1 MPFFDGQ
8 AGRVYY
14 RHWAAAQPRAAPVFL
29 HGFGEHTGCTTGTAR
44 R

>member
-14 RHWAAAQPRAAPVFL
+14 RHWAAAQPRAALVFL
-29 HGFGEHTGCTTGTAR
+29 HGSASTPGCTTGMAPR
-44 R
+44 